1 MSDIR
6 EKLLEKLIEYGRIDS
21 NLSPEQKKKEKEH
34 FACETV
40 AVKNYNI
47 LKVRDSIIGLGTIL
61 EENIDEQFYIATIKI
76 GFIGAYEAVAI
87 VCLDKDVISIA
98 AYAKEGLISQNNAQ
112 KAIDK
117 IKKRIK

>member
-1 MSDIR
+1 MKEIKQ
-6 EKLLEKLIEYGRIDS
+6 KLLEKLIEYGRIES
-21 NLSPEQKKKEKEH
+21 KLSTQQKEKEKDH
-34 FACETV
+34 FACENI

-61 EENIDEQFYIATIKI
+61 EENIDEQFYITTIRI
-76 GFIGAYEAVAI
+76 GLIGAYEAVAI